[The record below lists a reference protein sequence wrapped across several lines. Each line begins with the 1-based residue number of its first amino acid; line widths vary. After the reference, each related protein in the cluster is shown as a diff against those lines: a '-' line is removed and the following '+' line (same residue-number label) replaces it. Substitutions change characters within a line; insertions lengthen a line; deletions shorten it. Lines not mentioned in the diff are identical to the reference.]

1 MYNNEHDS
9 AQQSLE
15 LACSLDAEDL
25 RNWLSTGCNALCRGD
40 AGVAEASQCARRIV
54 ELGHTTATA
63 EKSPIIMCRALMQDF
78 VDGLQQFETASS
90 NKLVERHLAL
100 MTANVAAKLPDEK
113 QLRPSTVPV
122 FSSSNQ

>member
-1 MYNNEHDS
+1 
-9 AQQSLE
+9 
-15 LACSLDAEDL
+15 
-25 RNWLSTGCNALCRGD
+25 
-40 AGVAEASQCARRIV
+40 
-54 ELGHTTATA
+54 
-63 EKSPIIMCRALMQDF
+63 MCRALMQDF